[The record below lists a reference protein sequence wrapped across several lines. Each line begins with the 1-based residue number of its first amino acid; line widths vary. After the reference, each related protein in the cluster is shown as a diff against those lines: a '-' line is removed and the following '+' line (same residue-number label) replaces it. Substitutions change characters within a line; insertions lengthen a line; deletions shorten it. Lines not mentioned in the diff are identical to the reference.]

1 MGRAWRKFAA
11 LLYKKTQKT
20 DHFVREMT
28 FFCVN
33 GARGENTKKSRRA
46 DRRREA
52 KTRMPGEHAPGGKKI
67 SD

>member
-1 MGRAWRKFAA
+1 MA
-11 LLYKKTQKT
+11 
-20 DHFVREMT
+20 

-52 KTRMPGEHAPGGKKI
+52 KTRMPEEHARGGKKSVI
-67 SD
+67 EELIAEGHDLRGVLFLSLR